1 MPGFLP
7 LLSPL
12 PVFSKHCQFCLLNS
26 AWHHLLLSLEGQ
38 LPHSTSLTWPT
49 VAFSLGC
56 SLSLA
61 PFLSESQSQ
70 LCTLK
75 CAWSLWVH
83 DSPEPNRTLFWNH
96 IETARMV
103 KSINTHLEVWGSSE
117 LSRHPVGQRQ
127 MRTWSLVLAGGHEAS
142 TAAGCIVLLH
152 SGHAW
157 VPNSFPDCL
166 WPHLSPCRTY

>member
-12 PVFSKHCQFCLLNS
+12 PIFSKHCQFCLLNS
-26 AWHHLLLSLEGQ
+26 TWHHLLLSLEGQ

-61 PFLSESQSQ
+61 PFQSESQSQ

-83 DSPEPNRTLFWNH
+83 DFPEPNRTLFWNH

-103 KSINTHLEVWGSSE
+103 KSINTLIWKFGVFCIVASSCRAE
-117 LSRHPVGQRQ
+117 TGKN
-127 MRTWSLVLAGGHEAS
+127 LVLGPRWWPWGIHRRRPHCSA
-142 TAAGCIVLLH
+142 
-152 SGHAW
+152 
-157 VPNSFPDCL
+157 PL
-166 WPHLSPCRTY
+166 WPRLGTELFSRLPAASSVSL